1 MLKKTITYTDLNDI
15 EHAQELYFHLS
26 KLELI
31 AFSSSLER
39 WRKQMMEVTKTM
51 DFGAAVQVYREIV
64 KSAIGLRSEDG
75 SRFISTPEVKDDLM
89 KSPAV
94 DEMIYL
100 FVMKPQEGFEFFEN
114 LMPKDVQERFR
125 TAAQSDPDL
134 AALLDTAAPELE
146 QDNRPAWEKEGRM
159 PTTAEFKRLDPE
171 ERKAVYAKT
180 FGTIE

>member
-1 MLKKTITYTDLNDI
+1 MFKKLVKYPDLNEV
-15 EHAQELYFHLS
+15 EHTQELYFHLS
-26 KLELI
+26 KLELV
-31 AFSSSLER
+31 AFGSSLER
-39 WRKQMMEVTKTM
+39 WKKQMMEVTKTM

-94 DEMIYL
+94 DEMIYG
-100 FVMKPQEGFEFFEN
+100 FIMKPEEGFEFFEK

-134 AALLDTAAPELE
+134 AALLDTSAPALE
-146 QDNRPAWEKEGRM
+146 QDNRPGWEKEGRK
-159 PTTAEFKRLDPE
+159 PTTAEFAKMSPDE
-171 ERKAVYAKT
+171 QKAAFAKLL
-180 FGTIE
+180 GTK